1 MRNRLIKLNNLLKQ
15 KIMTEIFVI
24 KNVWK
29 FRINSDDNLPLERR
43 LLMHDVVSLVRS
55 VLEHGK

>member
-15 KIMTEIFVI
+15 KIMIEIFVI

-29 FRINSDDNLPLERR
+29 FRINSDDNLPLERM

>member
-15 KIMTEIFVI
+15 KIMIEIFVI

-29 FRINSDDNLPLERR
+29 FRINSDDNLSLERR

>member
-15 KIMTEIFVI
+15 KIMIEIFVI

-29 FRINSDDNLPLERR
+29 FRINSYDNLPLERR

>member
-1 MRNRLIKLNNLLKQ
+1 MI
-15 KIMTEIFVI
+15 EIFVI

-43 LLMHDVVSLVRS
+43 LLMHDVVSLIRS